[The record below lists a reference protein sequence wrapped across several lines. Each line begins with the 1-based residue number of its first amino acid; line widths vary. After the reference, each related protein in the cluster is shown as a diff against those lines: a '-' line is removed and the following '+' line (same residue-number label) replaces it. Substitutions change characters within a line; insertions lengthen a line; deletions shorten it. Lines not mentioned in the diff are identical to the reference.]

1 MWKEGTILI
10 GGKGYRYWV
19 KHYEEGSQFGIDGGR
34 ISKLMIK
41 RGGEI
46 VALHLQIA
54 PMDQGVDIFG
64 GALQGFGAGGQS
76 VVGFAL
82 FIIDARQIRPRQSVR
97 FIRFCGGL
105 INGNRFLAA
114 LQSEQRVAFSD

>member
-1 MWKEGTILI
+1 MWKEGAILI

-46 VALHLQIA
+46 VCNYDRGWDVE
-54 PMDQGVDIFG
+54 PVD
-64 GALQGFGAGGQS
+64 
-76 VVGFAL
+76 
-82 FIIDARQIRPRQSVR
+82 D
-97 FIRFCGGL
+97 
-105 INGNRFLAA
+105 NT
-114 LQSEQRVAFSD
+114 RVALEILLYDYN

>member
-41 RGGEI
+41 VDGVITANYDRGWDVEP
-46 VALHLQIA
+46 ADENTQLATELLLH
-54 PMDQGVDIFG
+54 
-64 GALQGFGAGGQS
+64 
-76 VVGFAL
+76 
-82 FIIDARQIRPRQSVR
+82 
-97 FIRFCGGL
+97 
-105 INGNRFLAA
+105 
-114 LQSEQRVAFSD
+114 SENH

>member
-19 KHYEEGSQFGIDGGR
+19 KPYEEGSQFGIDGGR

-46 VALHLQIA
+46 VCNYDRGWDVEA
-54 PMDQGVDIFG
+54 VDEDTE
-64 GALQGFGAGGQS
+64 
-76 VVGFAL
+76 FAL
-82 FIIDARQIRPRQSVR
+82 AILLKDY
-97 FIRFCGGL
+97 
-105 INGNRFLAA
+105 N
-114 LQSEQRVAFSD
+114 